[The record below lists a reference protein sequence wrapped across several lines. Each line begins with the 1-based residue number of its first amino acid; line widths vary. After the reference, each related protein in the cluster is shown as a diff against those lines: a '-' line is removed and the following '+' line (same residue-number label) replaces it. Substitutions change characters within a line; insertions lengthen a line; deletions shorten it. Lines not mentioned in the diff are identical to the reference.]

1 MNLTL
6 KSKKT
11 TSKDGT
17 KHYTNF
23 YLVMDSG
30 MYVAIK
36 PSFISDYKTLVVLAT
51 PIQEKKEV
59 SKKNPHF

>member
-1 MNLTL
+1 MNFTL
-6 KSKKT
+6 KSKKA

-30 MYVAIK
+30 TYVAIK

-51 PIQEKKEV
+51 PIKEEKGDK
-59 SKKNPHF
+59 